1 MARKDGQTVNQ
12 WVLWGVVAAVAVL
25 VIAGGVVGGI
35 FLWRRQVRRALMRL
49 VGHRE
54 AIRAAYRGLESTFA
68 SLACEGGE
76 ELVAFATD
84 PAHVR
89 RAALAELQERMDV
102 TVDDL
107 REIALPKAAWHCADL
122 LMGAAQR
129 VRDEIGKI
137 TGAESADG
145 VLQAV
150 AEIDVE
156 GMRSAMADAGMEL
169 DRLLADAGITD
180 SAIYGGG
187 LYI

>member
-1 MARKDGQTVNQ
+1 MNQ
-12 WVLWGVVAAVAVL
+12 WVLWGIVAAVAVI
-25 VIAGGVVGGI
+25 VVAGGVVGGI
-35 FLWRRQVRRALMRL
+35 FLWRRQVRRSLMGL

-68 SLACEGGE
+68 SLAGEGGE

-84 PAHVR
+84 PANVG

-102 TVDDL
+102 AADDL

-122 LMGAAQR
+122 MMSAAQR
-129 VRDEIGKI
+129 IRDEIGKI
-137 TGAESADG
+137 TGAEDADG
-145 VLQAV
+145 VLRAV

-156 GMRSAMADAGMEL
+156 GMRSAMAEAGSEL

-180 SAIYGGG
+180 SAVYGGG